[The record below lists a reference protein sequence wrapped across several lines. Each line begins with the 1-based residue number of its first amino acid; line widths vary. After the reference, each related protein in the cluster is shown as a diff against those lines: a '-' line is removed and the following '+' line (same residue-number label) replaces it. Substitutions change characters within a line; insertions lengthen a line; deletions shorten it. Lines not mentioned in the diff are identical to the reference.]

1 MKSEGPFDFPGDSSH
16 TSANRTRMPRGLDG
30 RFKKG
35 EDEEPQG
42 DCIGLAGCYHMV
54 GVVTL
59 FATLFE
65 CPFKRPSIPGGR
77 TCARCRDHQRLMRE
91 LTTIQNHADLRRLKG
106 GEKPSGRLCENGN
119 CSNKAEEYDHKHGT
133 FDEKIVELIRAK
145 AYCTG
150 FAISR
155 FDSQV
160 VRGYWTAGEVRLP
173 LSCDTARCIQ
183 TLA

>member
-1 MKSEGPFDFPGDSSH
+1 
-16 TSANRTRMPRGLDG
+16 MPRGLDACRGWDG

-35 EDEEPQG
+35 EDGELQG
-42 DCIGLAGCYHMV
+42 DCIGLAGCVHMLSAASSTV
-54 GVVTL
+54 L
-59 FATLFE
+59 E
-65 CPFKRPSIPGGR
+65 CPFKQLSIPGGQ

-91 LTTIQNHADLRRLKG
+91 LADVRNHADVRRLKG
-106 GEKPSGRLCENGN
+106 GEKASGRLCENGN
-119 CSNKAEEYDHKHGT
+119 CSNKAKCYDHKHGT

-145 AYCTG
+145 ATQTG
-150 FAISR
+150 FSIRR